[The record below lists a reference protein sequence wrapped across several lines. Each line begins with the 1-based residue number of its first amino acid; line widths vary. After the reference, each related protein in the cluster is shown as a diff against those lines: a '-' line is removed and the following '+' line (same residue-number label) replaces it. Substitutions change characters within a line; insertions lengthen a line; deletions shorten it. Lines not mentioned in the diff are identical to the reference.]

1 MPWPASPHVAVRV
14 QQTPRET
21 PRAPNPPP
29 PCANKQENSSGCS
42 VRTLEPGKINSRRLV
57 GARAALPAVAKALP
71 GGGGG
76 GPGLTPG
83 SESHPWLR
91 ISRQGIFSP
100 LWDSG
105 AQPFAGKRPR
115 PAVPPCLAALL
126 SGFTR
131 KKTWRHLQEFMLER
145 SLPCGDRE
153 RCPPALESPGWHSV
167 SRGCHP
173 PGVTCFPRKVQWD
186 GWGARQLASP
196 SGFGNKQ
203 PLVQLGQMIRV

>member
-76 GPGLTPG
+76 VRVSPLALSLTPG
-83 SESHPWLR
+83 SEYPDKVFLAPS
-91 ISRQGIFSP
+91 GIQERSP
-100 LWDSG
+100 LLARD
-105 AQPFAGKRPR
+105 PDRLC
-115 PAVPPCLAALL
+115 PPCLAALL